1 MNAQNIDKQGKRVA
15 RLVARA
21 WLGIWYPV
29 PVPVPGKDCNPTHC
43 MGESSRVDMKEFCSP
58 IYGQNEDTG
67 ASRSLIFLTRGQVL
81 SVHAGTFLY
90 VAFMEVIPRE
100 LADPSHRSAKLC
112 MLMLGF
118 AAMSL
123 LAIWA

>member
-1 MNAQNIDKQGKRVA
+1 MQDPRQVQC
-15 RLVARA
+15 L
-21 WLGIWYPV
+21 
-29 PVPVPGKDCNPTHC
+29 
-43 MGESSRVDMKEFCSP
+43 
-58 IYGQNEDTG
+58 IYG
-67 ASRSLIFLTRGQVL
+67 SY
-81 SVHAGTFLY
+81 AGTFLY

-100 LADPSHRSAKLC
+100 LAVPQHRTAKLG

>member
-1 MNAQNIDKQGKRVA
+1 MAHSCDVATRSSHMLWSA
-15 RLVARA
+15 RLPYVMHR
-21 WLGIWYPV
+21 
-29 PVPVPGKDCNPTHC
+29 
-43 MGESSRVDMKEFCSP
+43 
-58 IYGQNEDTG
+58 
-67 ASRSLIFLTRGQVL
+67 FL
-81 SVHAGTFLY
+81 AGTFLY

-100 LADPSHRSAKLC
+100 LAVPQHRTAKLG